1 MGETPKLQMQDAA
14 EMLWVVL
21 ANVSGGDWS
30 KQTPEWQE
38 AAARW
43 RDHYFAVLKM
53 EEMRAAEASHCTCV
67 PVTAAGMMVRDRYCP
82 AHGTPTVKVTV
93 RGSRAPHFW
102 TADSADQNRCAI
114 CGDGPWG
121 IHRFQ

>member
-1 MGETPKLQMQDAA
+1 MSGLMRDAA

-21 ANVSGGDWS
+21 ANVSEGDWT
-30 KQTPEWQE
+30 KQSVEWQE

-43 RDHYFAVLKM
+43 RDNYFAALKT
-53 EEMRAAEASHCTCV
+53 EESIFTAESSRCTCT
-67 PVTAAGMMVRDRYCP
+67 PVTAAGMMAMDPHCP
-82 AHGTPTVKVTV
+82 AHGTPTVKITV

-102 TADSADQNRCAI
+102 TADSNDQNRCAV